1 MTSMEMSSTIPS
13 PVIEEEEW
21 WDALVEECSAILT
34 EYHFLSA
41 WARVEGYHKLGSRIL
56 EDNQQ
61 FERAKIY
68 GQQVVRKLSNS
79 LNMSE
84 RTIHYAVQFAQKY
97 PDLNLLPMGKNV
109 TWTKVTS
116 ELLPENPHE
125 LKKKLHQC
133 PQCGFQFP

>member
-1 MTSMEMSSTIPS
+1 MQTLSIPGDE
-13 PVIEEEEW
+13 IERSEW
-21 WDALVEECSAILT
+21 WDALVEECAAILT

-68 GQQVVRKLSNS
+68 GQQVVRKLSKT

-109 TWTKVTS
+109 TWTKVTT

-125 LKKKLHQC
+125 SKKKLHHC
-133 PQCGFQFP
+133 PQCGFEFP